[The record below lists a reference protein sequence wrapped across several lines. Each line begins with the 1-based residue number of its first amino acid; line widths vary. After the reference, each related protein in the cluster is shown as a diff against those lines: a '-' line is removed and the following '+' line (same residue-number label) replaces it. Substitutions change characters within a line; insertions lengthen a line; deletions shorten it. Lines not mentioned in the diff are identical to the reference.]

1 MWKPHLRCIVEFE
14 ENIDWVLY
22 CFIYLLMKDG
32 RVQLGDYGSC
42 KCLLLKVSLLM
53 VTKEAI
59 YCGVRFTLVTVPLVR
74 NTQIVIN
81 MFMMEQQGLLDTK
94 LDILKNMLTSL
105 LKLLCC
111 TNLCENSLMKVRNFW
126 NPGFTWGSDEFNS
139 ACLSVRP
146 SVMPFFQDL
155 LTQFWFSTWN

>member
-1 MWKPHLRCIVEFE
+1 
-14 ENIDWVLY
+14 
-22 CFIYLLMKDG
+22 MKDG

-42 KCLLLKVSLLM
+42 KCLPLKVSLLM

-94 LDILKNMLTSL
+94 LDKIY
-105 LKLLCC
+105 
-111 TNLCENSLMKVRNFW
+111 
-126 NPGFTWGSDEFNS
+126 
-139 ACLSVRP
+139 
-146 SVMPFFQDL
+146 
-155 LTQFWFSTWN
+155 